1 MPVGEETKWRCIGAF
16 LSLVVASGVELIHWS
31 VQQAYDIPNQGA
43 SVEEQTTLVEEL
55 ANVVSDERR

>member
-1 MPVGEETKWRCIGAF
+1 M
-16 LSLVVASGVELIHWS
+16 SLVVASGVELIHWS